1 MSLPRR
7 ASALLLAASA
17 LATSAL
23 VAPAASASE
32 SQCPTG
38 FSCVWTDSNYSSNY
52 SGRGNAD
59 YTEWYSVGGYVFNDT
74 ISSLKNRYPGR
85 KIWYEHAGR
94 GGAQLWITTNSQI
107 SNLQNAGTGLSSH
120 PNWNDFISSV
130 D

>member
-1 MSLPRR
+1 MSFSRR
-7 ASALLLAASA
+7 ASALLLSAAA

-23 VAPAASASE
+23 IAPTASAAE

-38 FSCVWTDSNYSSNY
+38 FSCVWTDANYSSSY
-52 SGRGNAD
+52 SGRGNAN
-59 YTEWYSVGGYVFNDT
+59 YTEWYAVGGYVFNDT

-85 KIWYEHAGR
+85 KIWFQHADR
-94 GGAQLWITTNSQI
+94 GGAQLWITQNYKI
-107 SNLQNAGTGLSSH
+107 ANLQNAGTGLASH